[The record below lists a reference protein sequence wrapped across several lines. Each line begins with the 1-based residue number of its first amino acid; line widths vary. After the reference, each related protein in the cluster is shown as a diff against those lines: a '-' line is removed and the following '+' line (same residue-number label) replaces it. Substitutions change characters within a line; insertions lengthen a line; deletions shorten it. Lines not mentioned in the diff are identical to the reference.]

1 MFIVEFHELDEIEI
15 RNITTE
21 KKLSRARSFGSTG
34 KIEKL
39 PKEAI
44 QKGPPGQGKVVI
56 KVTAK
61 PKPGAKKLSKKEK
74 QEKKE
79 KEELKEKEEIMR
91 NLLGR

>member
-15 RNITTE
+15 RNKTTE
-21 KKLSRARSFGSTG
+21 KKLSKARSLGSPG
-34 KIEKL
+34 KPEKL

-44 QKGPPGQGKVVI
+44 KKGPPGQGKVVI